1 MARAYK
7 KWVVLIGDKMYVVG
21 DTVSFTTKDGTHWNN
36 VKILDIGEWV
46 SGVKFIKFAGVYT
59 SELIIDVA
67 HIDDKFMRYE

>member
-7 KWVVLIGDKMYVVG
+7 KWVILIGDKTYIVG

-46 SGVKFIKFAGVYT
+46 SGAKFIKFDSVYT
-59 SELIIDVA
+59 SELIINVA
-67 HIDDKFMRYE
+67 HIDD